1 MNIVISMNDATMQM
15 VRMINGKTV
24 RTYTITRGMPVATV
38 WTKKTGDVVMAL
50 DAAREEIASLLRPGS
65 GWSMLPSAL

>member
-1 MNIVISMNDATMQM
+1 MHILVSMNDATMQM

-24 RTYTITRGMPVATV
+24 RTYAITKGMPVATV
-38 WTKKTGDVVMAL
+38 WTKKTGDVVMSL
-50 DAAREEIASLLRPGS
+50 DAARAEIASLLGS

>member
-1 MNIVISMNDATMQM
+1 MNDATMQL

-38 WTKKTGDVVMAL
+38 WQRVV
-50 DAAREEIASLLRPGS
+50 DAAERAVR
-65 GWSMLPSAL
+65 